1 MSLRVKI
8 LRLLSDIDDPSLRL
22 EISRTIMFLFEVW
35 RSGNASEEE
44 VLSSLYEIAY
54 TVVSYKE
61 PLLMEEDKRNKA
73 REIAEDLMRSFKME
87 SLFPRMFRKMRAIT
101 F

>member
-44 VLSSLYEIAY
+44 ILSSLYEVAY
-54 TVVSYKE
+54 TIVSYKE
-61 PLLMEEDKRNKA
+61 PLLTEEDKRNKA
-73 REIAEDLMRSFKME
+73 REIANDIMNSFKME
-87 SLFPRMFRKMRAIT
+87 SLFPRMFRKLRT
-101 F
+101 FSF